1 MREREKARYV
11 EFATGRYAALYRTA
25 YLITGNH
32 HTAEDLVQTVLTRA
46 YVSWGRVCRADNPE
60 SYVRRMLVNESISQH
75 RRLWTTERVSGD
87 VLTLADREVR
97 PGPEEA
103 LTETAEVWD
112 ALRHLTPRQRAVVV
126 LRYYEQLTE
135 AEIADV
141 LHIAPGSVK
150 GHARAALAALSTRL
164 SVPLASSTHEEDG
177 R

>member
-1 MREREKARYV
+1 
-11 EFATGRYAALYRTA
+11 
-25 YLITGNH
+25 
-32 HTAEDLVQTVLTRA
+32 
-46 YVSWGRVCRADNPE
+46 
-60 SYVRRMLVNESISQH
+60 MLVNEAISQR
-75 RRLWTTERVSGD
+75 RRLWTTERVSSD
-87 VLTLADREVR
+87 VLSLVDRELR

-103 LTETAEVWD
+103 LTETAEMWA
-112 ALRHLTPRQRAVVV
+112 ALKQLTPRQRAVVV

-164 SVPLASSTHEEDG
+164 PVRMAGATTEEDG

>member
-1 MREREKARYV
+1 
-11 EFATGRYAALYRTA
+11 
-25 YLITGNH
+25 
-32 HTAEDLVQTVLTRA
+32 
-46 YVSWGRVCRADNPE
+46 
-60 SYVRRMLVNESISQH
+60 MLVNESISQR

-87 VLTLADREVR
+87 VLTLVDRELR
-97 PGPEEA
+97 PGPEDA

-112 ALRHLTPRQRAVVV
+112 ALRQLTPRQRAVVV

-164 SVPLASSTHEEDG
+164 PVRMAGSTYEEDG